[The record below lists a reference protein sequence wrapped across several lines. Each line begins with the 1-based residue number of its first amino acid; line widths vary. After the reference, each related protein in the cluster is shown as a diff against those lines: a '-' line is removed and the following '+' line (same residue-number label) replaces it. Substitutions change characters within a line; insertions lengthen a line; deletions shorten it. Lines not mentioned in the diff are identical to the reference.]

1 MPIKKFHEKNVA
13 ILAKIESTE
22 NTYNAPAA
30 TDAVAVTE
38 LSGSV
43 TYETGSYMYLGDD
56 LSRDEFTFQKDTY
69 ADVSLTTPQQ
79 VLGTLNPA
87 LTVVNAPLSEMFQSC
102 GGFVTVNATTGVVT
116 VDNSQKSASTISID
130 FRKSSSDD
138 LVNQKLFKFTG
149 IRGSLDVTANIGEV
163 PTLKFNMKGN
173 AINPIASPIVS
184 PDFGTQTS
192 SVVASVRQSSI
203 VAAQIARLD
212 GTFTSTGAVTSIT
225 KAATL
230 ATVTFTAAH
239 GLGATGDIRAITVS
253 GASDS
258 LYNGVFLATITGTTT
273 LTYVMKGI
281 PSANASGTFTIT
293 KGPVAETFCFST
305 LSATNFFGFDY
316 TRYLTGCEEGFAKGA
331 VPTDVAVTMLE
342 DQVGGSSFDP
352 DSNVTYFYGAQIKFG
367 TGAGKYVTYKWDKL
381 QLANVKEGKVSSY
394 YGRDVTFRNTGRS
407 YIVLE

>member
-1 MPIKKFHEKNVA
+1 MAIKKFHEKNVA

-38 LSGSV
+38 LTGSV

-79 VLGTLNPA
+79 VLGTLNPSLA
-87 LTVVNAPLSEMFQSC
+87 VNDAPLSEMFQSC
-102 GGFVTVNATTGVVT
+102 GGYVTVNASSGVVT
-116 VDNSQKSASTISID
+116 IDNSQKSASTVSID

-149 IRGSLDVTANIGEV
+149 IRGSVDVTANLGEV

-173 AINPIASPIVS
+173 ALNPVASAIVS

-192 SVVASVRQSSI
+192 SVVASVRQSNI
-203 VAAQIARLD
+203 VKAQLARLD
-212 GTFTSTGAVTSIT
+212 GTFTSTGAITSIT
-225 KAATL
+225 KAANV
-230 ATVTFTAAH
+230 ATVTFGSAH
-239 GLGATGDIRAITVS
+239 SLGATGDIRAITVS
-253 GASDS
+253 GATDS
-258 LYNGVFLATITGTTT
+258 LYNGVFLATITGAAT
-273 LTYVMKGI
+273 LTYVMKAT
-281 PSANASGTFTIT
+281 PAANASGTLVIT
-293 KGPVAETFCFST
+293 KGPAAESFCFST

-342 DQVGGSSFDP
+342 DQVGGDSFDP

-367 TGAGKYVTYKWDKL
+367 TAAGKYVTYKWDKL
-381 QLANVKEGKVSSY
+381 QLANVKEGKVASY

>member
-56 LSRDEFTFQKDTY
+56 LSRDEFTYQKDSY

-79 VLGTLNPA
+79 VLGTLNPSLA
-87 LTVVNAPLSEMFQSC
+87 VADAPLSEFFQAC
-102 GGFVTVNATTGVVT
+102 GGYVTVNAGTGVVT
-116 VDNSQKSASTISID
+116 VDNSRTSASTLSID

-149 IRGSLDVTANIGEV
+149 IRGNVDVTANLGEV

-192 SVVASVRQSSI
+192 SVVASVRQSNI
-203 VAAQIARLD
+203 VTAQLARLD
-212 GTFTSTGAVTSIT
+212 GSFTSTGAITSIT
-225 KAATL
+225 KTNNV
-230 ATVTFTAAH
+230 ATVTFGSAH
-239 GLGATGDIRAITVS
+239 SLGATGDIRAITVS
-253 GASDS
+253 GATDS
-258 LYNGVFLATITGTTT
+258 LYNGVFLATITGATTV
-273 LTYVMKGI
+273 TYVMKGI
-281 PSANASGTFTIT
+281 PSANASGTFAIT
-293 KGPVAETFCFST
+293 KGPAAETFCFST
-305 LSATNFFGFDY
+305 LSATNFFGFDF

-331 VPTDVAVTMLE
+331 VPTDVSVTMLE
-342 DQVGGSSFDP
+342 DQVGGTSFDP

-367 TGAGKYVTYKWDKL
+367 TAAGKYVTYKWDKL
-381 QLANVKEGKVSSY
+381 QLANVKDGKVASY

-407 YIVLE
+407 YIILE